1 MDSFN
6 KKNIFL
12 IIIALT
18 SLEMSAISLSDFYL
32 FNELNPILP
41 PQTIGSN
48 KNASITILYDQ
59 KDENRSG
66 EKAQIE
72 IKGEL
77 RQSLASQESVTL
89 SLEPGKYNLSAW
101 SESDNKIFSSLDL
114 KEGQH
119 KIWLLAVFEE
129 HKVKEQPQVTISI

>member
-6 KKNIFL
+6 KKNIL
-12 IIIALT
+12 LLTIALT
-18 SLEMSAISLSDFYL
+18 SLEMSAISLSEFYL

-41 PQTIGSN
+41 PQTIESN
-48 KNASITILYDQ
+48 KNSSITILYDQ
-59 KDENRSG
+59 KDENISG

-72 IKGEL
+72 IIGEL
-77 RQSLASQESVTL
+77 RQSLGSKESITL
-89 SLEPGKYNLSAW
+89 SLEAGKYNLSAW
-101 SESDNKIFSSLDL
+101 SESDNKIYSSLEL